1 MRKEVTTLK
10 KVRVETFPLTDAEEK
25 AELELQAKM
34 AQEAAMK
41 ARK

>member
-1 MRKEVTTLK
+1 MK

-34 AQEAAMK
+34 AQEAASK
-41 ARK
+41 GNK